1 MASLHGS
8 AASVD
13 DEVASTTVS
22 AVVENDAGGQADV
35 SPWTALKNEGNVALK
50 SEKYEEA
57 IGFYTQ
63 GINILEKQLGDASSD
78 STDSATK
85 DENGKKGKATAQK
98 IKNEKAK
105 EMAVLLNNRATALV
119 KINEFGRAKVDAT
132 KSISFNK
139 MYFKAYW
146 RLSECEQNLGSLN
159 AALDVLYEC
168 LDLDKGLYGDPTLK
182 QQFAYTR
189 KLKNKLYNK
198 FPQIPI
204 EKYAFSDGRKKVSAY
219 IDLPGISQVR
229 KEDIIMKCESKSLDL
244 RVHGIDNQCYRLYAP
259 ELWQKVVPEKCK
271 FKIKKEKEQLVVIL
285 AKVNTE
291 DIHSS
296 WEHLRRQ

>member
-13 DEVASTTVS
+13 DKVASTTV
-22 AVVENDAGGQADV
+22 APVGENNVDQVDV
-35 SPWTALKNEGNVALK
+35 SPWIALKNEGNMALK
-50 SEKYEEA
+50 NEKYEEA
-57 IGFYTQ
+57 IGFYTR
-63 GINILEKQLGDASSD
+63 GINILEQQLVKISSGLTGGDAID
-78 STDSATK
+78 AKAAT
-85 DENGKKGKATAQK
+85 QK
-98 IKNEKAK
+98 VGNEKAK

-119 KINEFGRAKVDAT
+119 KISEFDRAKVDAT

-146 RLSECEQNLGSLN
+146 RLSECEQNLGNLN
-159 AALDVLYEC
+159 AALDVLYKC
-168 LDLDKGLYGDPTLK
+168 LDLDKGLYGDPKLK
-182 QQFAYTR
+182 EQFSYTR

>member
-1 MASLHGS
+1 M
-8 AASVD
+8 
-13 DEVASTTVS
+13 E
-22 AVVENDAGGQADV
+22 Q
-35 SPWTALKNEGNVALK
+35 
-50 SEKYEEA
+50 
-57 IGFYTQ
+57 
-63 GINILEKQLGDASSD
+63 QLGITSSGSTGDGAIDAKA
-78 STDSATK
+78 AT
-85 DENGKKGKATAQK
+85 QK
-98 IKNEKAK
+98 LGNEKAK
-105 EMAVLLNNRATALV
+105 EMAVLLNNRATALL
-119 KINEFGRAKVDAT
+119 KISEFDRAKVDAT

-168 LDLDKGLYGDPTLK
+168 LNLDKGLYGDPKLK
-182 QQFAYTR
+182 EQFAYTR

-259 ELWQKVVPEKCK
+259 ELWQKVVPEN
-271 FKIKKEKEQLVVIL
+271 
-285 AKVNTE
+285 A
-291 DIHSS
+291 SS
-296 WEHLRRQ
+296 R

>member
-1 MASLHGS
+1 MASLHGG
-8 AASVD
+8 ASTVD
-13 DEVASTTVS
+13 GEVASTTVS
-22 AVVENDAGGQADV
+22 PVGGNNAVQVDE
-35 SPWTALKNEGNVALK
+35 SPSIALKNEGNLALK
-50 SEKYEEA
+50 NEKYEEA
-57 IGFYTQ
+57 IGFYTR
-63 GINILEKQLGDASSD
+63 GINILEQQLGITSSSSTGDGAIDAKA
-78 STDSATK
+78 AT
-85 DENGKKGKATAQK
+85 QK
-98 IKNEKAK
+98 LRNEKAK
-105 EMAVLLNNRATALV
+105 EMAVLLNNRATALL
-119 KINEFGRAKVDAT
+119 KISEFDRAKVDAT

-146 RLSECEQNLGSLN
+146 RLSECEQNLGNLN
-159 AALDVLYEC
+159 AALDVLYKC
-168 LDLDKGLYGDPTLK
+168 LDLDKGLYGDPKLK
-182 QQFAYTR
+182 EQFAYTR

>member
-1 MASLHGS
+1 M
-8 AASVD
+8 
-13 DEVASTTVS
+13 E
-22 AVVENDAGGQADV
+22 Q
-35 SPWTALKNEGNVALK
+35 
-50 SEKYEEA
+50 
-57 IGFYTQ
+57 
-63 GINILEKQLGDASSD
+63 QLGITSSSSTGDGAIDAKA
-78 STDSATK
+78 AT
-85 DENGKKGKATAQK
+85 QK
-98 IKNEKAK
+98 LRNEKAK

-119 KINEFGRAKVDAT
+119 KISEFDRAKVDAT

-146 RLSECEQNLGSLN
+146 RLSECEQNLGNLN
-159 AALDVLYEC
+159 AALDVLYKC
-168 LDLDKGLYGDPTLK
+168 LDLDKGLYGDPKLK
-182 QQFAYTR
+182 EQFSYTR

-244 RVHGIDNQCYRLYAP
+244 RVHGIGNQCYRLYAP